1 MRKPSRHM
9 HDMPH
14 APARLPLGLFLLLLC
29 LLVGLVWSIV
39 QQPVLLW
46 VVAGTA
52 VLVKYLSWREQRC
65 LARLAA
71 QRQGQ
76 SICQF
81 ARAFPRWQVDT
92 WVIRAVYESL
102 HGYLGGRLPIRADD
116 RFEEDLNLDDEDLEF
131 ELLEDMA
138 RLSGRSLAGVEDNP
152 FYGQVLHVRDLVLLL
167 DHQPR
172 SLSP

>member
-1 MRKPSRHM
+1 MY
-9 HDMPH
+9 DMPD
-14 APARLPLGLFLLLLC
+14 APARLPLGLILLLLC
-29 LLVGLVWSIV
+29 LLVGLAWSIV
-39 QQPVLLW
+39 QKPALLW
-46 VVAGTA
+46 VVAGSA
-52 VLVKYLSWREQRC
+52 VLVKYLSWREQQR

-102 HGYLGGRLPIRADD
+102 HGYLGGGLPIRADD
-116 RFEEDLNLDDEDLEF
+116 RFKEDLRVDDEDLEF
-131 ELLEDMA
+131 ELLEEMA

-152 FYGQVLHVRDLVLLL
+152 FYGRVLRVRDLVLLL